1 MDKQK
6 LILWVEEY
14 LNETGTSMCDFE
26 NSSNTHDQYLLH
38 TVKRLCRA
46 FDLFKKNAA
55 GKDDFLLAF
64 RDFLLTFQTK
74 ISLNVIHIE
83 EDNPYGIVWDSQ
95 DMKYFATYQCPAY
108 VKRKFCEEVFLSADF
123 SHKQKYDGYDLHTDA
138 LIQKITGFKSFK
150 SPAQKL
156 AVYGA
161 LNTPDGYTTLVSL
174 PTGGGKSLITQT
186 LSYQKAGLTIVVVP
200 TVSLAIDQV
209 RVAKAIIKTGDVEN
223 EVYSYN
229 SGVDAGPILKAI
241 KNRTARMLFI
251 SPEALINNSGF
262 SDVIK
267 DANATRY
274 LKNIIIDEAHVV
286 VDQGASFRIDYQ
298 CLESWR
304 KKLLLS
310 NPSIR
315 TILLSATFEPR
326 CISILKDFFSKDGQN
341 WIEIRCDS
349 LRHEPRFSLVKAKSY
364 TDKNNKM
371 VELVQKM
378 PHPMIIYVAR
388 PDDANEIVTLLSN
401 NGIRNVNTFTGLTTG
416 ARRKELIDA
425 WVDDQ
430 FEIMVAT
437 SAFGVGV
444 DKADVRTVLHMY
456 IPQNANAYYQEL
468 GRGGRDHLPCLS
480 IMCTHPDDLNVSF
493 GRISKKVMTTE
504 KIVGRWNSM
513 YSSPQ
518 SPRIGSLNY
527 IDSSVKPN
535 YATVDI
541 IDDSPTSDADMNWN
555 IYVILFLRRY
565 GLLKIHEVLPQSGK
579 YVFVVEILSDK
590 LRVNDVAQVELIEKY
605 RAEEWEYYVDSF
617 RTMRNAINNSDDRCW
632 SEMFFETYDK
642 VSEFCAGCN
651 AHSDANESDF
661 IDYPLKM
668 GVDKPIKVLAQ
679 DQVSLFAGAQNII
692 TIPEPEEI
700 EPLFKSLSQY
710 RLSVFISS
718 GPSEKTET
726 IISSMSD
733 TGNVL
738 VLNAKDLRALL
749 KKHNYYYLSGMIAI
763 QYHGTPR
770 EVYDLMK
777 YVLGNLEKNPD
788 VRLVHVLEENVY
800 FDWISKAFSD
810 LVDGPVL
817 PSSALIS

>member
-6 LILWVEEY
+6 LILWVEKY
-14 LNETGTSMCDFE
+14 LNEAGTPMCNLE
-26 NSSNTHDQYLLH
+26 NGSNAHDQFLLH

-46 FDLFKKNAA
+46 FDLFCSHTA
-55 GKDDFLLAF
+55 GKEDFLISL
-64 RDFLLTFQTK
+64 RDFLLTFQAK
-74 ISLNVIHIE
+74 IRLSSVNID
-83 EDNPYGIVWDSQ
+83 EDNQYGIVWDAQ
-95 DMKYFATYQCPAY
+95 EEKYFATFQCPSY
-108 VKRKFCEEVFLSADF
+108 VKRKFCEEAFLTRD
-123 SHKQKYDGYDLHTDA
+123 HYQKPKFEGYNLHTDA
-138 LIQKITGFKSFK
+138 LIQKITGFKYFK

-161 LNTPDGYTTLVSL
+161 LNTPDGYTSLVSL

-186 LSYQKAGLTIVVVP
+186 LSYQKEGLTIVVVP

-209 RVAKAIIKTGDVEN
+209 RVAKAIIKTGNCEN
-223 EVYSYN
+223 EIFSYN

-262 SDVIK
+262 SDVIR

-274 LKNIIIDEAHVV
+274 LKNLIIDEAHIV
-286 VDQGASFRIDYQ
+286 VDWGASFRIDYQ

-304 KKLLLS
+304 KKLLIS
-310 NPSIR
+310 NPTIR

-349 LRHEPRFSLVKAKSY
+349 LRHEPRFALVKAKSY
-364 TDKNNKM
+364 TEKNNKM
-371 VELVQKM
+371 VELVRKM

-388 PDDANEIVTLLSN
+388 PDDANEIVSLLRN
-401 NGIRNVNTFTGLTTG
+401 NGIQNVKTFTGLTTG
-416 ARRKELIDA
+416 AKRKELIDE

-468 GRGGRDHLPCLS
+468 GRGGRDRLPCLS
-480 IMCTHPDDLNVSF
+480 IMCIHPDDLSVSF

-504 KIVGRWNSM
+504 KIIGRWNSM
-513 YSSPQ
+513 YYSPQ
-518 SPRIGSLNY
+518 SHRIGNLNY

-535 YATVDI
+535 YAAIDI

-555 IYVILFLRRY
+555 IYVSLFLRRY

-579 YVFVVEILSDK
+579 YVFVIEILSDK
-590 LRVNDVAQVELIEKY
+590 LRVNDASQTELIERY

-617 RTMRNAINNSDDRCW
+617 KTMRNAINKSDDSCW

-651 AHSDANESDF
+651 AHSEANESDF
-661 IDYPLKM
+661 IDYPLKT
-668 GVDKPIKVLAQ
+668 GVDKPTKMLAQ
-679 DQVSLFAGAQNII
+679 DQLALFSGAQNII
-692 TIPEPEEI
+692 TITNPGEVDL
-700 EPLFKSLSQY
+700 LFKALSQY
-710 RLSVFISS
+710 RLSVFLSS
-718 GPSEKTET
+718 SAAEKTEA
-726 IISSMSD
+726 IIDSMLAAGNVFVISS
-733 TGNVL
+733 
-738 VLNAKDLRALL
+738 KDLRELV
-749 KKHNYYYLSGMIAI
+749 KKHSFYYLSGIIAI
-763 QYHGTPR
+763 QYQGTPR
-770 EVYDLMK
+770 EIYDLMK
-777 YVLGNLEKNPD
+777 YVLSNLEKKTEIR
-788 VRLVHVLEENVY
+788 VIHVLEENVY
-800 FDWISKAFSD
+800 FDWINKVFSD
-810 LVDGPVL
+810 LVDGPVI
-817 PSSALIS
+817 PTSVLIS

>member
-6 LILWVEEY
+6 LISCVEEY
-14 LNETGTSMCDFE
+14 LNGTEITLCGFE
-26 NSSNTHDQYLLH
+26 IGANAHDQFLLH
-38 TVKRLCRA
+38 TAKRLCHA
-46 FDLFKKNAA
+46 YDLFCSHIA
-55 GKDDFLLAF
+55 GKGDFLLAL

-74 ISLNVIHIE
+74 ISLTSVNIE
-83 EDNPYGIVWDSQ
+83 EDNLYGIVFDPQ
-95 DMKYFATYQCPAY
+95 EAKYFASFLCPSY
-108 VKRKFCEEVFLSADF
+108 VNRKFCEEAFLSQYHY
-123 SHKQKYDGYDLHTDA
+123 HKQKYDEYDLHTDS
-138 LIQKITGFKSFK
+138 LIQKITGFKYFK

-186 LSYQKAGLTIVVVP
+186 LSYQKEGLSIVVVP

-209 RVAKAIIKTGDVEN
+209 RVARTIIKSENVDN
-223 EVYSYN
+223 EVFLYS
-229 SGVDAGPILKAI
+229 SGVDAVPILKAI
-241 KNRTARMLFI
+241 NNRTAKMLFI

-267 DANATRY
+267 DANATHY
-274 LKNIIIDEAHVV
+274 LKNLIIDEAHIV
-286 VDQGASFRIDYQ
+286 VDWGASFRIDYQ

-310 NPSIR
+310 NPTIR

-371 VELVQKM
+371 IELVRKM

-388 PDDANEIVTLLSN
+388 PDDANDVVTLLHN
-401 NGIRNVNTFTGLTTG
+401 NDIHNVKTFTGLTTG
-416 ARRKELIDA
+416 VRRKELIDE

-444 DKADVRTVLHMY
+444 DKSDVRTVLHMY

-468 GRGGRDHLPCLS
+468 GRGGRDQLPCLS

-513 YSSPQ
+513 YSSPL
-518 SPRIGSLNY
+518 SARIGNLNY
-527 IDSSVKPN
+527 IDSSIKPN
-535 YATVDI
+535 YAAVDA

-555 IYVILFLRRY
+555 IYVLLFLRRY

-579 YVFVVEILSDK
+579 YMFVIEILSEK
-590 LRVNDVAQVELIEKY
+590 LRLNDASQIELIEKY
-605 RAEEWEYYVDSF
+605 RSEEWEYYVDSF
-617 RTMRNAINNSDDRCW
+617 RIMRSAINNSEHRCW
-632 SEMFFETYDK
+632 SEMFFDTYDK

-651 AHSDANESDF
+651 AHSDPNESDF
-661 IDYPLKM
+661 FDYPLKTF
-668 GVDKPIKVLAQ
+668 VDKPVKALAQ
-679 DQVSLFAGAQNII
+679 DQISLFAGAKNII
-692 TIPEPEEI
+692 MFPTSGEI
-700 EPLFKSLSQY
+700 QPLYKALSQY
-710 RLSVFISS
+710 RLSVILSS
-718 GPSEKTET
+718 ASNEKTGA
-726 IISSMSD
+726 IISSMSPS
-733 TGNVL
+733 GNVL
-738 VLNAKDLRALL
+738 VLSTKDIRELVKKRAF
-749 KKHNYYYLSGMIAI
+749 YYLSGIIVI
-763 QYHGTPR
+763 QYQGTPH
-770 EVYDLMK
+770 EIYDLMK
-777 YVLGNLEKNPD
+777 YVLSNLEKKAE
-788 VRLVHVLEENVY
+788 VRLIHVLEENVY
-800 FDWISKAFSD
+800 FDWIDKAFSD

-817 PSSALIS
+817 PASALIP